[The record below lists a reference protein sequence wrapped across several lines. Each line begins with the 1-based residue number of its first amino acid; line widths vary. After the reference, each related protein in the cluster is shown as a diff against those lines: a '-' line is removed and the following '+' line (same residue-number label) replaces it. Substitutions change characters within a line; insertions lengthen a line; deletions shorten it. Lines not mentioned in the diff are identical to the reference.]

1 MPSALSPCPC
11 LHVLRASSWI
21 YPSGTAEAPMLG
33 GAVLGS
39 GAQAVE
45 PAQQPA
51 LPEAVSQLGDRQQ
64 YQGTRPR
71 DGGCGE
77 EQGRDRQH

>member
-1 MPSALSPCPC
+1 M
-11 LHVLRASSWI
+11 
-21 YPSGTAEAPMLG
+21 
-33 GAVLGS
+33 LGS